1 MRTMRALAVAILA
14 LPAGGALLFACG
26 SDTATDGS
34 DAAPVNV
41 GKDDGGGQDAT
52 TAQDATADALAHDA
66 TLSDSGDA
74 GRYEPQY
81 FAVNHVL
88 STGQS
93 LSVGAYGTPILS
105 TTQPYK
111 NLMFEG
117 GVLTNPDTPAPPFG
131 ALSPLVE
138 GPAVETMSSALANL
152 ATKLAEERFLAG
164 LPAPH
169 DTHVLL
175 LSAHGRSGTA
185 YVGIKK
191 GTQAYANGLAQ
202 ATAGHALTA
211 DAGLSYVVRAVTSVH
226 GESDDIAKNL
236 GYEAN
241 LVEWQHDYETDVSA
255 ITGQKLPIPM
265 LHTQMSSWTALNT
278 GLLTSPVAMAQ
289 LSAHVNNPGKIVLVA
304 PKYFLPYVADG
315 VHLTNE
321 GYRWMGEYYAKAY
334 ARIVYQGQAWEP
346 LRPLSATQSGTK
358 IRVVYKV
365 PAPPLVL
372 DTAAVTDPG
381 HNGFEYTDDSGAP
394 AKITAVTLDGPDAVL
409 LTFDKAPT
417 GPNKRVRYA
426 YTGTTLAKGGPTT
439 GPRGNLRDS
448 DATPSRTMHALYNWA
463 VHSETLVP

>member
-1 MRTMRALAVAILA
+1 VDT
-14 LPAGGALLFACG
+14 GAE
-26 SDTATDGS
+26 
-34 DAAPVNV
+34 
-41 GKDDGGGQDAT
+41 
-52 TAQDATADALAHDA
+52 HDA
-66 TLSDSGDA
+66 GPSVDAGSAGDGMAADSGDA
-74 GRYEPQY
+74 GRYEPLY

-93 LSVGAYGTPILS
+93 LSVGALGTPVLS
-105 TTQPYK
+105 TTQPYA

-117 GVLTNPDTPAPPFG
+117 GLLTAPDVPAPPFG
-131 ALSPLVE
+131 AFAPLVE
-138 GPAVETMSSALANL
+138 GPSVETMSSALANET
-152 ATKLAEERFLAG
+152 TKLAEEQLLLG
-164 LPAPH
+164 LPAPRN
-169 DTHVLL
+169 THVLL

-191 GTQAYANGLAQ
+191 GTQPYANGLAQ
-202 ATAGHALTA
+202 ASAGHAFTG

-241 LVEWQHDYETDVSA
+241 LVEWQHDYETDVRA
-255 ITGQKLPIPM
+255 ITGQTLPIPM

-278 GLLTSPVAMAQ
+278 GINTSPVAMAQ
-289 LSAHVNNPGKIVLVA
+289 LAAHVNNPGKIVLVG

-315 VHLTNE
+315 VHLTND

-334 ARIVYQGQAWEP
+334 ARIVLQGKPWEP
-346 LRPLSATQSGTK
+346 LRPLSAKQTGAT
-358 IRVVYKV
+358 IRVVYSV

-372 DTAAVTDPG
+372 DTVAVTDPG
-381 HNGFEYTDDSGAP
+381 HLGFEYTDDSGAP
-394 AKITAVTLDGPDAVL
+394 AAITQVTLDGPDAVV
-409 LTFDKAPT
+409 LTFDKAPA

-426 YTGTTLAKGGPTT
+426 YTGVAAAKGGATT

-448 DATPSRTMHALYNWA
+448 DASPSRTMHALYNWA